1 MNESLTERFLSNPY
15 NKESFKQI
23 NTSTLTENNIVSV
36 LDNLFNGDWTFK
48 INNVVPLSNG
58 LHTLITLFIPGKVID
73 GSGTN
78 EWEAVCN
85 IIKHLIPTQDTVIP
99 TQDTTSIQIRPVQQ
113 QTVQENTIQNESE
126 QPKKK
131 TADIMAEL
139 SNVQSKIKGQA
150 SDAVTTTTTT
160 VTQENNSSDSFF
172 DDLIDSFDS
181 NTSQESAQE
190 TQVEE
195 PSNTTTQEVVK
206 VEMPKN
212 PTPEEV
218 NPTNQIMSNNWTTE
232 QGDKIKKWIAE
243 NGINGKE
250 QMSAWLIRYCG
261 LDYDHFNPEWT
272 DKFLEWAEALRERQT
287 Y

>member
-1 MNESLTERFLSNPY
+1 MSESLTERFLSNPY

-23 NTSTLTENNIVSV
+23 NTSILTENNIVSV
-36 LDNLFNGDWTFK
+36 LDNLFNGNWTFK
-48 INNVVPLSNG
+48 INNVVPLPNG

-85 IIKHLIPTQDTVIP
+85 IIKHLIPTQDVS
-99 TQDTTSIQIRPVQQ
+99 SIQSLSVQQ
-113 QTVQENTIQNESE
+113 QTVQENTVQNTPE
-126 QPKKK
+126 QPKKNV
-131 TADIMAEL
+131 ADIMTEL
-139 SNVQSKIKGQA
+139 SNVQSKIKGQT

-160 VTQENNSSDSFF
+160 ITQKSNNSDSFF
-172 DDLIDSFDS
+172 DDLIDSFDT
-181 NTSQESAQE
+181 NTSQEPAQNISTEE
-190 TQVEE
+190 T
-195 PSNTTTQEVVK
+195 SNITQEVVK

-218 NPTNQIMSNNWTTE
+218 NPTNQILSNNWTIQ
-232 QGDKIKKWIAE
+232 QGEKIRKWINE

-250 QMSAWLIRYCG
+250 QMSAWLMRYCG